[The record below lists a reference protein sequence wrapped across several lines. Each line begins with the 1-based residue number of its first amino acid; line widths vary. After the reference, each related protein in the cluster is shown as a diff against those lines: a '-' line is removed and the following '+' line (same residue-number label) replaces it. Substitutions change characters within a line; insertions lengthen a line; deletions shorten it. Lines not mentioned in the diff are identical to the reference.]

1 MRGSAV
7 SHPDRLSRR
16 TRFSSSIALTGV
28 CTPFSASTT
37 AFCVIELTFDVAWL
51 WSALHAAI
59 IFAGPIV
66 QPQRQPV
73 IAYAFDA
80 EPQTTAASGQS
91 SARILGR
98 LCGTGS

>member
-7 SHPDRLSRR
+7 SHAERLSRR
-16 TRFSSSIALTGV
+16 VRYSSSIAFTGA
-28 CTPFSASTT
+28 CTPVSASTT
-37 AFCVIELTFDVAWL
+37 AFCVIEVTLDVAWL
-51 WSALHAAI
+51 WIALHAAI
-59 IFAGPIV
+59 ILAGPIV
-66 QPQRQPV
+66 RPQRQPV

-80 EPQTTAASGQS
+80 EPQMTALSGQT

>member
-7 SHPDRLSRR
+7 SHPYKLSRR
-16 TRFSSSIALTGV
+16 VRYSSSIVFTGV

-51 WSALHAAI
+51 WIALHAAI
-59 IFAGPIV
+59 IFAGPMV

-73 IAYAFDA
+73 IAYAFEAD
-80 EPQTTAASGQS
+80 PQITPVSAHN
-91 SARILGR
+91 SARILGK
-98 LCGTGS
+98 L

>member
-7 SHPDRLSRR
+7 SHPYKLSRR
-16 TRFSSSIALTGV
+16 VRYSSSIVFTGV

-51 WSALHAAI
+51 CIALHAAMN
-59 IFAGPIV
+59 FAGPIA

-73 IAYAFDA
+73 IAYALEAD
-80 EPQTTAASGQS
+80 PQSTPVSGHNSATTF
-91 SARILGR
+91 GR
-98 LCGTGS
+98 LCATRS